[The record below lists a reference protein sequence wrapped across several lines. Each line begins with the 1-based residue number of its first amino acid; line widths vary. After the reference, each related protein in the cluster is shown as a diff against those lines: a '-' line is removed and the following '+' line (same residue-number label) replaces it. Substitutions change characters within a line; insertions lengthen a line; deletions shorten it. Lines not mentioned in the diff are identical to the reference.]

1 MIQGPVFLG
10 RVTACLIVV
19 RCLAVAA
26 LAVAVLTVASLAS
39 PGLAQQATS
48 TASTGG
54 AAASGAAASV
64 PAGGA
69 STPAGP
75 IIPVTVTRVV
85 RQDVPLWLRALGT
98 VQPFQSVQV
107 RSRVDGTLIEVPV
120 TEGQEVRKGDL
131 LAVIDPRPFQ
141 AQLEVALARRKQDQA
156 ELENARADLARYTV
170 LAQREIASRQ
180 RLDAVTMQVNR
191 LTASIAGN
199 DAQIAA
205 ARLNLEFC
213 YIRAPF
219 DARVGLRSVDI
230 GNVVRA
236 AEQAPMFGLVQLRPI
251 SATFTVP
258 QDNLPRIQAAMAAG
272 PLTVVAFASD
282 DRTELDQGRLLTVDN
297 LIDPATGTIRLKA
310 TFPNAQNRLWPGQFV
325 HLRLLVDTAM
335 GALTLPTP
343 AVMHGPAGQYVYVVK
358 PDSTVSRQ
366 PVETV
371 RDDGVTTIIGKGL
384 DEGQVVVRD
393 GQSRL
398 RAGSRVAAN
407 DPARAANQQPVR
419 SGG

>member
-1 MIQGPVFLG
+1 MTHGVVPRFPRRLWIHALIGLVLIPL
-10 RVTACLIVV
+10 ACPS
-19 RCLAVAA
+19 R
-26 LAVAVLTVASLAS
+26 
-39 PGLAQQATS
+39 AQQP
-48 TASTGG
+48 ASANTTGG
-54 AAASGAAASV
+54 HPTS
-64 PAGGA
+64 
-69 STPAGP
+69 AGP

-85 RQDVPLWLRALGT
+85 RQDVPLWLRGLGT

-131 LAVIDPRPFQ
+131 LAIIDPRPFQ
-141 AQLEVALARRKQDQA
+141 TQLDVATARRKQDQA
-156 ELENARADLARYTV
+156 ELENARSDLVRYTV

-180 RLDAVTMQVNR
+180 RLDTATMQVNR
-191 LTASIAGN
+191 LTASIAGSE
-199 DAQIAA
+199 AQIAA
-205 ARLNLEFC
+205 AQLNLEFC

-219 DARVGLRSVDI
+219 DARVGLRNVDV

-236 AEQAPMFGLVQLRPI
+236 AEQAAMFNLVQLRPI

-258 QDNLPRIQAAMAAG
+258 QDHLPGIQDAMAGRA
-272 PLTVVAFASD
+272 LAVVAFASD

-297 LIDPATGTIRLKA
+297 TIDAATGTIKLKA
-310 TFPNAQNRLWPGQFV
+310 TFPNQRNRLWPGQFV
-325 HLRLLVDTAM
+325 HVRLLVDTTK
-335 GALTLPTP
+335 GALTLPTA

-358 PDSTVSRQ
+358 PDSTVGRQ
-366 PVETV
+366 VVELA
-371 RDDGVTTIIGKGL
+371 RDDGATTVIAKGL

-407 DPARAANQQPVR
+407 EPGRQNTPQPART
-419 SGG
+419 GG

>member
-1 MIQGPVFLG
+1 MIHGF
-10 RVTACLIVV
+10 VTACRLFA
-19 RCLAVAA
+19 RTLAI
-26 LAVAVLTVASLAS
+26 AVLAL
-39 PGLAQQATS
+39 GLPVRPIWAQQSAPA
-48 TASTGG
+48 ASTGG
-54 AAASGAAASV
+54 AAAATTPATSTPGTSTPGA
-64 PAGGA
+64 GA
-69 STPAGP
+69 PAGP
-75 IIPVTVTRVV
+75 IIPVTVTKVT
-85 RQDVPLWLRALGT
+85 RQDVPIWLRALGT

-107 RSRVDGTLIEVPV
+107 RSRVDGTLVDVPV

-131 LAVIDPRPFQ
+131 LAIIDPRPFQ
-141 AQLEVALARRKQDQA
+141 AQLDVALARRKQDQA
-156 ELENARADLARYTV
+156 ELENARSDLARYTV
-170 LAQREIASRQ
+170 LAQKEIASRQ

-191 LTASIAGN
+191 LSASIAGS

-219 DARVGLRSVDI
+219 DARVGLRSVDV

-236 AEQAPMFGLVQLRPI
+236 AEQAPMFNLVQLRPI
-251 SATFTVP
+251 SATFTLA
-258 QDNLPRIQAAMAAG
+258 QDNLPRIQDAMETG
-272 PLTVVAFASD
+272 PLAVVAFASD
-282 DRTELDQGRLLTVDN
+282 DRTELDQGQLLTVDN

-310 TFPNAQNRLWPGQFV
+310 TFPNQRNRLWPGQFV
-325 HLRLLVDTAM
+325 HLRLLVETAK

-343 AVMHGPAGQYVYVVK
+343 AVLHGPAGQYVYVVK
-358 PDSTVSRQ
+358 SDSTVTRQ
-366 PVETV
+366 PVDTL
-371 RDDGVTTIIGKGL
+371 RDDGVTTIIAKGL

-407 DPARAANQQPVR
+407 DPSRAANQQPAR